1 MYPPQASFVDDVWI
15 SVWYGPLPI
24 GGVTVAVSCVTCVQL
39 YVYVRRVR
47 ERAVMYLTLEVWR
60 CV

>member
-24 GGVTVAVSCVTCVQL
+24 VGVTVAVSCVTCVQL
-39 YVYVRRVR
+39 YVYVVCAVR
-47 ERAVMYLTLEVWR
+47 AGACGDVLDS
-60 CV
+60 